1 MSSFKEFIW
10 PFKNLEEVFSLLYI
24 SSKCDPNLEIKFI
37 ADTFNFLFETRF
49 SDCDIEN
56 SLNKLTAF
64 NHKTFTN
71 KVNVIDEKLI
81 NKPCFCGSIYN
92 NCKFCQNKL
101 QVKKGTPCVL
111 FGLHDMKYGI
121 SLIKQC
127 ETCKTKF
134 LIDKYEKDNT
144 MYSDRMTKYICTS
157 SESIFEVTV
166 L

>member
-1 MSSFKEFIW
+1 
-10 PFKNLEEVFSLLYI
+10 
-24 SSKCDPNLEIKFI
+24 
-37 ADTFNFLFETRF
+37 
-49 SDCDIEN
+49 
-56 SLNKLTAF
+56 
-64 NHKTFTN
+64 
-71 KVNVIDEKLI
+71 
-81 NKPCFCGSIYN
+81 
-92 NCKFCQNKL
+92 
-101 QVKKGTPCVL
+101 
-111 FGLHDMKYGI
+111 MKYGI